1 MEFYTT
7 KSPVLLLLFN
17 RPEHTKVVFEEV
29 RNAKPNKLYIA
40 IDGPRSNNEE
50 DRIKIDLIKE
60 YILNNIN
67 WDCNVKTLFRESNL
81 GCKNAVSSAITWFF
95 EHENM
100 GIILEDDCLPLNSF
114 FSFCDELLTKYEYD
128 ERVRHISGVNYL
140 NSKIKIEETYYFS
153 KFTHV
158 WGWASWKRVWKDYS
172 KDILLNYDLNNY
184 FKFYNIYPDRKICDA
199 IFKELKRVQSGKLNT
214 WDYQYLFLNFI
225 KNGLTIIPKYSLVKN
240 IGFNFESTHTQSNPY
255 YMRELKN
262 INHITHPNEMIPNV
276 DFDLISL
283 RNMYNITFK
292 RKLYYHISLK
302 MNIKK

>member
-1 MEFYTT
+1 MEVYTT

-17 RPEHTKVVFEEV
+17 RLEHSKLVFEEV

-40 IDGPRSNNEE
+40 IDGPRTNNEE
-50 DRIKIDLIKE
+50 DKVKINLIKDF
-60 YILNNIN
+60 ILSNIDWN
-67 WDCNVKTLFRESNL
+67 CNVKTLFRNSNL

-114 FSFCDELLTKYEYD
+114 FSFCDELLFKYEYD

-140 NSKIKIEETYYFS
+140 NSKIEIAETYYFS

-172 KDILLNYDLNNY
+172 KDILKEYDLN
-184 FKFYNIYPDRKICDA
+184 KFSKIYNIYPDRKICDA
-199 IFKELKRVQSGKLNT
+199 IIKELKRVQIEKINT

-225 KNGLTIIPKYSLVKN
+225 NNGLTIIPKYSLVKN
-240 IGFNFESTHTQSNPY
+240 IGFDFESTHTRFNPY

-262 INHITHPNEMIPNV
+262 INHISHPSEMIPSI
-276 DFDLISL
+276 DFDLMSL
-283 RNMYNITFK
+283 RNMYNLTFK
-292 RKLYYHISLK
+292 RKLYYHFSLK
-302 MNIKK
+302 FNLK